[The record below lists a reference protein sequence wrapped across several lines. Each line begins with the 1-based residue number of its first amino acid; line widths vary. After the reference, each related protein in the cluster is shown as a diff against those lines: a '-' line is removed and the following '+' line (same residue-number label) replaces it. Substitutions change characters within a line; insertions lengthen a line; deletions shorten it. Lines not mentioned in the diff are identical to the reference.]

1 MGDQPRH
8 RQRPLDLA
16 ANRFAARGLEPDEGR
31 RRNPIAAVG
40 FGPVQRLVGKRQQ
53 HRKLR
58 PASLAMATPTLTV
71 GLIGRSANC
80 RDANSLRN
88 RSAACMA
95 WATDTLTIR

>member
-1 MGDQPRH
+1 MGDRPRH
-8 RQRPLDLA
+8 RQRPLDRA

-40 FGPVQRLVGKRQQ
+40 LGPVQRLVG
-53 HRKLR
+53 LR

-80 RDANSLRN
+80 RDAI
-88 RSAACMA
+88 RSATARPPA
-95 WATDTLTIR
+95 WPGRLTR